1 MYKKFYGLKE
11 KPFHLIPNPQFLYPS
26 KKHQNALTY
35 LEYGLSEGSGFILL
49 TGDIGSGKTT
59 IIRHIL
65 NRIDT
70 EIEVGLISNTNVDS
84 GELINLVLHE
94 FGVEQTFDNKA
105 KALEAVFQYLI
116 DKYAQ
121 GRRVLLVI
129 DEAQNLSIQSLEE
142 VRMLSNLQ
150 TDEHM
155 LVQIVLVGQP
165 ELRRKLQ
172 LPELSQLSQRI
183 AVYYHLGALE
193 REELP
198 EYIAYRLEKVGG
210 RIDIFDPQTFDQIFE
225 ASGGIPRVINLL
237 CDTALVYGY
246 AESLP
251 QITTEVIA
259 QVIRDK
265 DGFGL
270 VTSGSNDDGGPR
282 ELGAEQA
289 VFAFASRMLELE
301 EKVAGLHRQI
311 EQQAQERLV
320 AELTALL
327 HRERE
332 KNDQLLFHCA
342 LMKNRLDAQSSRTD
356 ATAREE
362 NRQLPEAHRA
372 AMVGSQGNEPGR
384 PTIWSSFET
393 ADVDAFNRISSP
405 EISMI
410 DIHCHILPD
419 IDDGANSFDESVA
432 MARIAAADGIAAI
445 VATPHLHETLYN
457 PVEISRRVS
466 WLNHLLR
473 LENIP
478 VTIMPGCEVSVLF
491 AAEQVKGFTL
501 NDTSYVLLELQRTHM
516 ARNIGDILQQFVD
529 KGLKPIV
536 THPER
541 NPSVVA
547 NPNVLLDALKECEHC
562 YVQITAGSLTGEFGR
577 EVQQCSHY
585 LLRSGVVDVIATDA
599 HSPTNRKPVLSN
611 GVKAAAEI
619 VGAEAAQRMVFGTP
633 VKIISGLAI

>member
-1 MYKKFYGLKE
+1 MYKKFYGLKD

-84 GELINLVLHE
+84 GELIDLVLHE

-210 RIDIFDPQTFDQIFE
+210 SIDIFDPQTFDQIFE

-251 QITTEVIA
+251 KIGTEVIA

-270 VTSGSNDDGGPR
+270 ITNDSIKNGGPR
-282 ELGAEQA
+282 EIGDDQALGT
-289 VFAFASRMLELE
+289 FASRILELE
-301 EKVAGLHRQI
+301 EKLAGLHRQV

-320 AELTALL
+320 TELTALL
-327 HRERE
+327 RQERE

-342 LMKNRLDAQSSRTD
+342 LMKNRLDVQTSRTD
-356 ATAREE
+356 ANAGEINGYSTG
-362 NRQLPEAHRA
+362 
-372 AMVGSQGNEPGR
+372 VGRGTRSLQEMEPGKQ
-384 PTIWSSFET
+384 TIWSSFEQS
-393 ADVDAFNRISSP
+393 DVDTFNRISSP

-419 IDDGANSFDESVA
+419 IDDGASSFDEAIA
-432 MARIAAADGIAAI
+432 MAKIAAADGIAAI
-445 VATPHLHETLYN
+445 VATPHLNDTLYN

-478 VTIMPGCEVSVLF
+478 VTVMPGCEVSVLF
-491 AAEQVKGFTL
+491 DAEQAKGFTL
-501 NDTSYVLLELQRTHM
+501 NDTSYILLEFQRTHIS
-516 ARNIGDILQQFVD
+516 RNVGDILNQFVN
-529 KGLKPIV
+529 KGFKPIV

-547 NPNVLLDALKECEHC
+547 NPNILLDALKEREHC

-577 EVQQCSHY
+577 EVQQCSHH

-599 HSPTNRKPVLSN
+599 HSSTNRKPMLSN

-633 VKIISGLAI
+633 AKIISGLAI